1 MVWCTRTYVLKNY
14 IVSPH
19 SFDWAFVFA
28 AAAFAVAA
36 FAAAALAVAAIA
48 AAASAVAAFAVAA
61 FAAAAFVV
69 AALAVAEFV
78 VVLVDIA
85 FAVADL
91 FVFLVVFVAEKVRCI
106 LFRLLIYSSAEF
118 ERI

>member
-36 FAAAALAVAAIA
+36 IAAAAFAAAAIA
-48 AAASAVAAFAVAA
+48 AAAIAAVAFAVAA
-61 FAAAAFVV
+61 F
-69 AALAVAEFV
+69 V
-78 VVLVDIA
+78 VVFVDIP
-85 FAVADL
+85 FAAADL
-91 FVFLVVFVAEKVRCI
+91 FVFLVESVAVVAKKI
-106 LFRLLIYSSAEF
+106 DLYFSDF
-118 ERI
+118 